1 MTKQQFGRY
10 VGILTIVAAAT
21 AATSA
26 TAAPPPMFV
35 EVTFVPGSG
44 APGCEVT
51 FEGCYDPKHAVV
63 AHGGSVTWRNGD
75 SAAHTATS
83 GTPVNGP
90 SGFFDSGLVMA
101 GNSFT
106 VQFDNLG
113 VFPYFDMVHPWA
125 TGVVEVLAVPE
136 PASWLLLVAGLSAV
150 GAVRKRAAKN

>member
-1 MTKQQFGRY
+1 M
-10 VGILTIVAAAT
+10 
-21 AATSA
+21 
-26 TAAPPPMFV
+26 
-35 EVTFVPGSG
+35 
-44 APGCEVT
+44 
-51 FEGCYDPKHAVV
+51 
-63 AHGGSVTWRNGD
+63 TWRNGD